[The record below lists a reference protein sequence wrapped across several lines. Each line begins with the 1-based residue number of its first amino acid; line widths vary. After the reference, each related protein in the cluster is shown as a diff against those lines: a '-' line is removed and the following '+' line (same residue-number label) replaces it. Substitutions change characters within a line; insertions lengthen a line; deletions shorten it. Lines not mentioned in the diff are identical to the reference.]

1 MADGVGS
8 QHEASNMKWRLI
20 ALGALGLVAVAA
32 TCAFLFQRQIGEAM
46 FRQAVAEN
54 VGRDRAAEL
63 PDGLHVFVCGSGSP
77 MPDPLRAGPCLGVV
91 AGSHVIV
98 VDAGSGGP
106 RRLARMGFPV
116 GRIEKVYL
124 THLHSDHI
132 DSLGELMLQAWVG
145 GSRAQP
151 LSIAGPQGVEEV
163 VAGFNAAYRI
173 DSTYRTAHHGANV
186 ANPAGFGGS
195 AEIIPAPSGLG
206 KSAVLLDQD
215 GVRITVIAVDHA
227 PVAPAFGYRID
238 YKGRSV
244 VISGD
249 TTYSAEL
256 VAAAKDTDVLL
267 HEALQPA
274 MVAQMRDAA
283 ASQGQPSIAKV
294 MGDILDYH
302 ASPKDAA
309 RAATA
314 ANAKALVLYHIVP
327 PLPSSL
333 LDAAFLGDAASHYK
347 GPIRVA
353 EDGLLISLPAG
364 GTSINQSVIR

>member
-1 MADGVGS
+1 MADGVGP
-8 QHEASNMKWRLI
+8 QHEGWRMKLRLI
-20 ALGALGLVAVAA
+20 ALGAVGLVAVAIA
-32 TCAFLFQRQIGEAM
+32 CAFLFQRQIGEAM

-91 AGSHVIV
+91 AGNHAIV
-98 VDAGSGGP
+98 VDTGSGGP

-124 THLHSDHI
+124 THLHSDHF

-145 GSRAQP
+145 GSRGQP
-151 LSIAGPQGVEEV
+151 LPIAGPQGVEEV

-173 DSTYRTAHHGANV
+173 DSTYRTAHHGAGV
-186 ANPAGFGGS
+186 ANPAGFGGV
-195 AEIIPAPSGLG
+195 AEIIPAPSGSG
-206 KSAVLLDQD
+206 KAAVIHDEG
-215 GVRITVIAVDHA
+215 GVRITVISVHHA
-227 PVAPAFGYRID
+227 PVEPAFGYRID
-238 YKGRSV
+238 YKDRSV

-256 VAAAKDTDVLL
+256 VAAAKGADVLL

-274 MVAQMRDAA
+274 MVSQMRDAA
-283 ASQGQPSIAKV
+283 AARGQPNIAKV

-302 ASPKDAA
+302 SSPEDAA
-309 RAATA
+309 RAATD
-314 ANAKALVLYHIVP
+314 ANVKALVLYHIVP

-333 LDAAFLGDAASHYK
+333 LDAAFLGDASANYK

-364 GTSINQSVIR
+364 GTTISQSVIR

>member
-1 MADGVGS
+1 
-8 QHEASNMKWRLI
+8 MKFLVI
-20 ALGALGLVAVAA
+20 ALGVVGLVAVA
-32 TCAFLFQRQIGEAM
+32 TVCAFLFQRQIGEAM
-46 FRQAVAEN
+46 FRQAVEEN

-77 MPDPLRAGPCLGVV
+77 MPDALRAGPCVGVV
-91 AGSHVIV
+91 AGNHVVV

-106 RRLARMGFPV
+106 RRLARMGFPT

-132 DSLGELMLQAWVG
+132 DALGELMLQAWVG
-145 GSRAQP
+145 GSRKQALP
-151 LSIAGPQGVEEV
+151 IAGPQGVDEV
-163 VAGFNAAYRI
+163 VAGFNGAYRT
-173 DSTYRTAHHGANV
+173 DSTYRTAHHGADI
-186 ANPAGFGGS
+186 ADPAGFGGV
-195 AEIIPAPSGLG
+195 AEVIPAPSAFG
-206 KSAVLLDQD
+206 KATVIHDQD
-215 GVRITVIAVDHA
+215 GVKITVIGVHHA
-227 PVAPAFGYRID
+227 PVEPAFGYRFD

-249 TTYSAEL
+249 TIYSPEL
-256 VAAAKDTDVLL
+256 VAAAKDADVLL
-267 HEALQPA
+267 HEALQPV

-283 ASQGQPSIAKV
+283 ATKGQPHIAKV

-302 ASPKDAA
+302 ASPEDAA

-314 ANAKALVLYHIVP
+314 ANVKALVLYHIAP

-333 LDAAFLGDAASHYK
+333 MDPAFLGDAPANYK

-364 GTSINQSVIR
+364 GDLIQQSVIR

>member
-1 MADGVGS
+1 
-8 QHEASNMKWRLI
+8 MKWRYM
-20 ALGALGLVAVAA
+20 ALGAVGLLAVVAA
-32 TCAFLFQRQIGEAM
+32 GAFLFQRQIGDAM
-46 FRQAVAEN
+46 FRQAVDEN
-54 VGRDRAAEL
+54 IGRDRAAEL

-77 MPDPLRAGPCLGVV
+77 MPDPSRAGPCLGVV
-91 AGSHVIV
+91 AGRHVMV

-132 DSLGELMLQAWVG
+132 DALGELMLQAWVG
-145 GSRAQP
+145 GTRRQP
-151 LSIAGPQGVEEV
+151 LPIAGPMGVEDV
-163 VAGFNAAYRI
+163 VTGFNAAYRI
-173 DSTYRTAHHGANV
+173 DSSYRTAHHGAEI
-186 ANPAGFGGS
+186 ADPAGFGGV
-195 AEIIPAPSGLG
+195 AEVIPAPAAPAMT
-206 KSAVLLDQD
+206 AVIHDRD
-215 GVRITVIAVDHA
+215 GVKITVIGVDHA
-227 PVAPAFGYRID
+227 PVEPAFGYRID
-238 YKGRSV
+238 YRGRSV

-249 TTYSAEL
+249 TTYSPEL

-267 HEALQPA
+267 HEALQPV

-283 ASQGQPSIAKV
+283 AAKGQPHIAKV

-302 ASPKDAA
+302 ASPEDAA
-309 RAATA
+309 RAAAA

-333 LDAAFLGDAASHYK
+333 LDAAFLGDAPANYR

-364 GTSINQSVIR
+364 GAAIKQSVIR